1 MHRSDVDKFFHWDP
15 QMQRFSPQWWRA
27 DMQPAWLYFDQ
38 PAADPF
44 AINAAPGQ
52 TPAGSFRVHYSSNQG
67 ADNWLGNPIE
77 IRNLLFEDSTDGTAA
92 ANFTVQLKQIG
103 QTRDLTNFPIH
114 VRTMFGTAQF
124 PALLREPIFLPS
136 QDVLQCNVQKI
147 AGGAT
152 SVRLYM
158 GGCEYYTWSSD
169 LLSFPEAR
177 QHFQE
182 RVRKW
187 MNRSRYVH
195 PYWVTTDVP
204 ITLLANGIGNFI
216 IRPGESSQFEAF
228 TMAVISTGNFGL
240 EMKEVKTGTSLIN
253 GQITQTNALGNALL
267 PTILPCKY
275 LVPGGNYF
283 SIRVE
288 DLSGAPNTIYLTISG
303 RKIYAPI
310 KNVKEV
316 LEDMRVVSTPADREF
331 DFALSPY

>member
-15 QMQRFSPQWWRA
+15 QAQRFSPQWWRA

-38 PAADPF
+38 PAVTPYP
-44 AINAAPGQ
+44 INAAPAQ
-52 TPAGSFRVHYSSNQG
+52 TPPGTFRVYYSSNQG
-67 ADNWLGNPIE
+67 ADNWLGNPLE
-77 IRNLLFEDSTDGTAA
+77 IRNLLFADSTDLTPN
-92 ANFTVQLKQIG
+92 ANWSVQLKQIG
-103 QTRDLTNFPIH
+103 QTRELCNFPVH

-124 PALLREPIFLPS
+124 PAVLKEPLFMAS
-136 QDVLQCNVQKI
+136 QDILQCNLQKLG
-147 AGGAT
+147 GGAT
-152 SVRLYM
+152 NVRLYL
-158 GGCEYYTWSSD
+158 GGCEYYTWSPD

-177 QHFQE
+177 QHVHE

-187 MNRSRYVH
+187 MNRSRYIH
-195 PYWVTTDVP
+195 PYWVTTDTPVV
-204 ITLLANGIGNFI
+204 LAPNGITTVT

-228 TMAVISTGNFGL
+228 TMAVVSTGNFGL
-240 EMKEVKTGTSLIN
+240 EMKEVKTGTSLMN

-283 SIRVE
+283 SLRFE
-288 DLSGAPNTIYLTISG
+288 DLSGAPNTIYLTIAG

-310 KNVKEV
+310 KEVREV
-316 LEDMRVVSTPADREF
+316 LEDMRVVPTPADREF